1 MRDKIVF
8 FLEDLFSD
16 KMVWI
21 VALINGIIGGLLGA
35 TVVWI
40 LIGR

>member
-1 MRDKIVF
+1 MRDKIIF
-8 FLEDLFSD
+8 FLDDLFSD
-16 KMVWI
+16 KTVWL
-21 VALINGIIGGLLGA
+21 VAIINGIIGGLLGA